1 MKAIQFAKQVTETS
15 NIYEDISINLI
26 MHARKTLLFNEGI
39 LWVKKEGNEN
49 FDVPMGCFDDAQV
62 CELVGS
68 YILHQLSQVF
78 QHHSAD
84 LYRDDGLAILKDLS
98 GPETERVK
106 VGHKTI

>member
-1 MKAIQFAKQVTETS
+1 MKAIQFAKQVTYIWRYKYKFNNAS
-15 NIYEDISINLI
+15 
-26 MHARKTLLFNEGI
+26 RKTLLFNEGI

-49 FDVPMGCFDDAQV
+49 FDVPMGCFDDAEV
-62 CELVGS
+62 CEVVGS
-68 YILHQLSQVF
+68 YILQQLSQVF

>member
-26 MHARKTLLFNEGI
+26 MHARKTLLFSEGI

-49 FDVPMGCFDDAQV
+49 FDVPMGCFDDAEV

-68 YILHQLSQVF
+68 YIFQVF